1 MSITAQAAHD
11 RIGDLLLKHTSL
23 TSAQLEECVQLQE
36 QEGGRLGDILL
47 RKKYVLPHEITRALC
62 AQIDLPYLDD
72 LKPNEIDPTL
82 VDKLPINYART
93 REVLPISLKDNILTV
108 AVADP
113 FNVESVEDLRVLYSC
128 PSIRTVVVT
137 SNRLQDAINRVYE
150 RNTSNMI
157 QDINREDEE
166 SYDDLEGPI
175 DILDATEDEAP
186 VIRFVN
192 SVIFRAVKEKASDIH
207 VEPFEKETVIRFRV
221 DGIMHDILHQPKKV
235 HAAVSSRIKVMG
247 NLDIAEKRIPQ
258 DGRIFR
264 KVAGKEIDIR
274 LSSIPTQ
281 FGERMVMRILEKGG
295 ELLSLERLGFE
306 GETLEHVNKLV
317 HRENGIILVTGPTG
331 SGKSTTMAACLTRIN
346 SADINILT
354 AEDPIEYQING
365 VGQLQVNPKIDLT
378 FARALRSF
386 LRQDPDVIMVG
397 EVRDS
402 ETAELAVT
410 AALTGHL
417 VISSLHTNEAAG
429 AFPRLI
435 DMGVEPFLVASS
447 VNAVLGQRLVR
458 RVCTKCR
465 ESYEAS
471 ALELQ
476 ELGVKNVKGPITLY
490 KSVGC
495 VACSQT
501 GFSGRINM
509 HELLIVDDQIRSL
522 VMKNS
527 DSATIRKAAQE
538 KGMLTMREDG
548 ARKVLAGITTVQE
561 LSRTLHADEL

>member
-1 MSITAQAAHD
+1 MNLHPQTQTHL
-11 RIGDLLLKHTSL
+11 GELLLKYTSL
-23 TSAQLEECVQLQE
+23 TKEQLEECLVLQE
-36 QEGGRLGDILL
+36 QEGGRLGDVLL
-47 RKKYVLPHEITRALC
+47 RKKYVLPHEIVRALC
-62 AQIDLPYLDD
+62 AQIDLPYLED
-72 LKPNEIDPTL
+72 LKPNDIDPKL

-93 REVLPISLKDNILTV
+93 REVLPISLIDNQLTV
-108 AVADP
+108 AVSDP
-113 FNVESVEDLRVLYSC
+113 FNLESFEDVRILFGC
-128 PSIRTVVVT
+128 PNIRTVVVT

-157 QDINREDEE
+157 QDINKEDEE

-207 VEPFEKETVIRFRV
+207 IEPFEKETVIRFRV

-235 HAAVSSRIKVMG
+235 HAAVSSRVKVMG

-274 LSSIPTQ
+274 LSTIPTQ
-281 FGERMVMRILEKGG
+281 FGERIVMRILEKGG

-306 GETLEHVNKLV
+306 GETLEQINKLV
-317 HRENGIILVTGPTG
+317 SRENGIILVTGPTG
-331 SGKSTTMAACLTRIN
+331 SGKSTTMAACLSRIN
-346 SADINILT
+346 AEDINILT
-354 AEDPIEYQING
+354 AEDPIEYQLNG

-417 VISSLHTNEAAG
+417 VFSSLHTNEAAG
-429 AFPRLI
+429 SFPRLI

-465 ESYEAS
+465 ESYEATP
-471 ALELQ
+471 LELQ
-476 ELGVKNVKGPITLY
+476 ELGVRNVQGPITLY
-490 KSVGC
+490 KAVGC
-495 VACSQT
+495 LSCSQT
-501 GFSGRINM
+501 GYSGRINV
-509 HELLIVDDQIRSL
+509 HELLIVDDTVRTLI
-522 VMKNS
+522 MKNA
-527 DSATIRKAAQE
+527 DSATIRKAAMDH
-538 KGMLTMREDG
+538 GMLTMREDG
-548 ARKVLAGITTVQE
+548 ARKVLSGVTTVQE
-561 LSRTLHADEL
+561 LSRTLHADEM

>member
-1 MSITAQAAHD
+1 MISSPSS
-11 RIGDLLLKHTSL
+11 IGDILLKYTSL
-23 TSAQLEECVQLQE
+23 SREQLDECLKIQE
-36 QEGGRLGDILL
+36 AEGGRIGDILL
-47 RKKYVLPHEITRALC
+47 RKKYVLPHEIMRALC
-62 AQIDLPYLDD
+62 HQIDLPFVED
-72 LKPNEIDPTL
+72 LKPNEIDPKV

-93 REVLPISLKDNILTV
+93 REILPIEKTDGHLTV
-108 AVADP
+108 AVSDP
-113 FNVESVEDLRVLYSC
+113 FNLESLEDIRVLFGSTQ
-128 PSIRTVVVT
+128 IRTVVTT
-137 SNRLQDAINRVYE
+137 SARLQDAINRVYE

-157 QDINREDEE
+157 QDIKREDEE

-207 VEPFEKETVIRFRV
+207 IEPYERETVIRFRV
-221 DGIMHDILHQPKKV
+221 DGILHDILHQPKKV
-235 HAAVSSRIKVMG
+235 HAAVSSRVKVMG
-247 NLDIAEKRIPQ
+247 SLDIAEKRIPQ

-274 LSSIPTQ
+274 LSTIPTQ
-281 FGERMVMRILEKGG
+281 FGERIVMRILEKGG

-306 GETLEHVNKLV
+306 GDTLESVNKLIQ
-317 HRENGIILVTGPTG
+317 RENGIILITGPTG
-331 SGKSTTMAACLTRIN
+331 SGKSTTMAACLARIN
-346 SADINILT
+346 TADINILT
-354 AEDPIEYQING
+354 AEDPIEYQLNG
-365 VGQLQVNPKIDLT
+365 VGQVQVNPKIDLT

-397 EVRDS
+397 EIRDT
-402 ETAELAVT
+402 ETADLAVT

-417 VISSLHTNEAAG
+417 VLSSLHTNEAAG

-447 VNAVLGQRLVR
+447 VNAVMAQRLVR

-465 ESYEAS
+465 ESYEAT
-471 ALELQ
+471 AIELQ
-476 ELGVKNVKGPITLY
+476 ELGVRNVQGPITLY
-490 KSVGC
+490 KAVGC
-495 VACSQT
+495 VSCSHT
-501 GFSGRINM
+501 GYSGRINV
-509 HELLIVDDQIRSL
+509 HELLLMEDSIRSL
-522 VMKNS
+522 IMKNA
-527 DSATIRKAAQE
+527 DSATIRKAAMD

-561 LSRTLHADEL
+561 LSRTLNSGE

>member
-1 MSITAQAAHD
+1 MIFSTPD
-11 RIGDLLLKHTSL
+11 RLGALLLKHTSL
-23 TSAQLEECVQLQE
+23 TEAQLEECVQIQ
-36 QEGGRLGDILL
+36 QDEGGRLGDILL
-47 RKKYVLPHEITRALC
+47 RKKYVLPHEIMRALC
-62 AQIDLPYLDD
+62 AQIDLPFVED
-72 LKPNEIDPTL
+72 LKANEIDPKL

-93 REVLPISLKDNILTV
+93 REVLPIEQADNALTV
-108 AVADP
+108 AVSDP
-113 FNVESVEDLRVLYSC
+113 FNLESLEDLRVLFNC
-128 PSIRTVVVT
+128 PTIRTVVTT
-137 SNRLQDAINRVYE
+137 SNRLQEAINRVYE

-157 QDINREDEE
+157 QDIQNEDEE
-166 SYDDLEGPI
+166 TYDLEGPI

-207 VEPFEKETVIRFRV
+207 IEPYDKDTAIRFRV

-247 NLDIAEKRIPQ
+247 NLDIAEKRVPQ

-274 LSSIPTQ
+274 LSTIPTQ
-281 FGERMVMRILEKGG
+281 FGERLVMRILEKGG

-306 GETLEHVNKLV
+306 GETLEQLNKLV
-317 HRENGIILVTGPTG
+317 NRENGIILITGPTG
-331 SGKSTTMAACLTRIN
+331 SGKSTTMAACLSRIN
-346 SADINILT
+346 THDINILT
-354 AEDPIEYQING
+354 AEDPIEYQLNG

-402 ETAELAVT
+402 ETADLAIT

-417 VISSLHTNEAAG
+417 VFSSLHTNEAAG

-435 DMGVEPFLVASS
+435 DMGIEPFLVASS
-447 VNAVLGQRLVR
+447 MNAVLAQRLVR

-465 ESYEAS
+465 ESYEATPM
-471 ALELQ
+471 ELS
-476 ELGVKNVKGPITLY
+476 ELGVRNVQGPITLY
-490 KSVGC
+490 RAVGC
-495 VACSQT
+495 NSCSHT
-501 GFSGRINM
+501 GYSGRINV
-509 HELLIVDDQIRSL
+509 HELLLVDDSVRSL

-527 DSATIRKAAQE
+527 DSGTIRKAAMDR
-538 KGMLTMREDG
+538 GMLTMREDG

-561 LSRTLHADEL
+561 LSRTLHSDEG